1 MQNEGHEGGE
11 RLQPI
16 RQTTRIEAFNA
27 LLSIAKHEL
36 LISNFRYPLRIVSRF
51 FGPLVWVAP
60 FLIFGRA
67 LLGGADSQTLESL
80 TGISHMPTFVIVGT
94 IVTTISFTMLWLMS
108 FAIRLESYRGTFESI
123 YACPVSKFL
132 FFMGKLM
139 ASSIWASFY
148 IAGLLLLGVL
158 VLDIQFIWTRL
169 PEMILV
175 IIMLFF
181 AMFGFGLI
189 LAGMVL
195 VYKESHTLLHFVDG
209 LFSLIVPMAYP
220 LAVLPGA
227 LQAVSRALPMTQA
240 VIASRNLVIRGESL
254 LVQSE
259 SMAVLLAYIFI
270 AIPLGYQFYKRM
282 EGKAKKKGVLHKY

>member
-1 MQNEGHEGGE
+1 
-11 RLQPI
+11 LQPI
-16 RQTTRIEAFNA
+16 RETTRIETLNA
-27 LLSIAKHEL
+27 LLSVAKHEL
-36 LISNFRYPLRIVSRF
+36 IISNFRYPLRIVSRF
-51 FGPLVWVAP
+51 LGPLVWVAP

-148 IAGLLLLGVL
+148 ITGLLLLGVL
-158 VLDIQFIWTRL
+158 VLDIQFIWVRF

-181 AMFGFGLI
+181 AMFGFGLV
-189 LAGMVL
+189 LAGTIL

-227 LQAVSRALPMTQA
+227 LQALSRVLPTTQA

-254 LVQSE
+254 LQQTEALV
-259 SMAVLLAYIFI
+259 VLLAYIFI
-270 AIPLGYQFYKRM
+270 IIPVGYRFYRHMECVAKR
-282 EGKAKKKGVLHKY
+282 KGVLHKY

>member
-1 MQNEGHEGGE
+1 MRSEGPEGGV

-16 RQTTRIEAFNA
+16 RETTRIETLNA
-27 LLSIAKHEL
+27 LLSVAKHEL
-36 LISNFRYPLRIVSRF
+36 IISNFRYPLRIVSRF
-51 FGPLVWVAP
+51 LGPLVWVAP

-148 IAGLLLLGVL
+148 ITGLLLLGVL
-158 VLDIQFIWTRL
+158 VLDIQFIWVRF

-181 AMFGFGLI
+181 AMFGFGLV
-189 LAGMVL
+189 LAGTIL

-227 LQAVSRALPMTQA
+227 LQALSRVLPTTQA
-240 VIASRNLVIRGESL
+240 VIASRSLVIRGESL
-254 LVQSE
+254 LQQTEALV
-259 SMAVLLAYIFI
+259 VLLAYIFI
-270 AIPLGYQFYKRM
+270 IIPVGYRFYRHMECVAKR
-282 EGKAKKKGVLHKY
+282 KGVLHKY

>member
-1 MQNEGHEGGE
+1 MRSEGPEGGV

-16 RQTTRIEAFNA
+16 RETTRIETLNA
-27 LLSIAKHEL
+27 LLSVAKHEL
-36 LISNFRYPLRIVSRF
+36 IISNFRYPLRIVSRF

-148 IAGLLLLGVL
+148 ITGLLLLGVL
-158 VLDIQFIWTRL
+158 VLDIQFIWVRF

-181 AMFGFGLI
+181 AMFGFGLV
-189 LAGMVL
+189 LAGTIL

-227 LQAVSRALPMTQA
+227 LQALSRVLPMTQA

-254 LVQSE
+254 LQQTE
-259 SMAVLLAYIFI
+259 ALAVLLAYIFI
-270 AIPLGYQFYKRM
+270 IIPVGYRFYRHMECVAKR
-282 EGKAKKKGVLHKY
+282 KGVLHKY

>member
-1 MQNEGHEGGE
+1 
-11 RLQPI
+11 
-16 RQTTRIEAFNA
+16 
-27 LLSIAKHEL
+27 
-36 LISNFRYPLRIVSRF
+36 
-51 FGPLVWVAP
+51 VAP

-148 IAGLLLLGVL
+148 ITGLLLLGVL
-158 VLDIQFIWTRL
+158 VLDIQFIWVRF

-181 AMFGFGLI
+181 AMFGFGLV
-189 LAGMVL
+189 LAGTIL

-227 LQAVSRALPMTQA
+227 LQALSRVLPTTQA

-254 LVQSE
+254 LQQTEALV
-259 SMAVLLAYIFI
+259 VLLAYIFI
-270 AIPLGYQFYKRM
+270 IIPVGYRFYRHMECVAKR
-282 EGKAKKKGVLHKY
+282 KGVLHKY